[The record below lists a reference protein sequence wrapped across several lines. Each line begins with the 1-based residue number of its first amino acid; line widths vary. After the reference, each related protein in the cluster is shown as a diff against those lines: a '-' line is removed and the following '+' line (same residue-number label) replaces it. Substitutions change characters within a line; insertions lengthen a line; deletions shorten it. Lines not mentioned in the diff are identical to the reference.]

1 MGKGEL
7 MNNQLLA
14 VLKMA
19 TKENPANRFVLAGD
33 YGLTERQVRLDI
45 SDLRK
50 SGYRICADSSTQGY
64 WMAESEKD
72 YQRFRAEYISRATK
86 IFDTVR
92 AMDSNINGQIEV
104 EL

>member
-1 MGKGEL
+1 

-14 VLKMA
+14 ELKLA

-50 SGYRICADSSTQGY
+50 SGYRVCSDSSNHGY
-64 WMAESEKD
+64 WIAKTDKE

-86 IFDTVR
+86 IFDTVK
-92 AMDSNINGQIEV
+92 AMDSNINGQMEV